1 MKKISGFLSLVLTII
16 LVAGLCVPA
25 FAATE
30 DTGFSDVAAT
40 AWYADSVKYVRD
52 NGLMNGTSA
61 TTFSPE
67 ADTSRAMLTT
77 ILYRASGSPAV
88 TNTTHFSDVSPDAYY
103 ANAVAWASE
112 NNIVSG
118 YGNGR
123 FGANDPVTREQIAAI
138 LWRYVGSPNVGTAQ
152 DFVDESQISAY
163 AMDAV
168 DWARTNGVINGMNG
182 NRFAPKNHAPRAQ
195 VATILRNYMTMNQHQ
210 PEQPTEGAGSK
221 ALVAYFSRA
230 GENYNV
236 GVVEKGNT
244 AVVAEMIAE
253 QTGADLFEIRP
264 VTPYPSDYNEMLAVS
279 RRETQENARPEIS
292 NTVDDWDS
300 YDVVFLGYPIW
311 GGDMP
316 KIVYHFLES
325 YDFSGKTI
333 VPFCT
338 HAGSGLANTV
348 STIRSECSGAAV
360 LDGFAIE
367 GRTAQ
372 NNRDETERMVAEWLK
387 NTSRVVS
394 SLETS
399 SASDLEQ
406 AAMET
411 YREQARAMVEQDIQT
426 LERTMDDALIL
437 RHMSGVTQTKSEWLK
452 DIEDE
457 EMRYYSIDIQ
467 NLSAEVQDDVV
478 VVHHTSV
485 IDARIYGSRGTWTL
499 TGDSYYANRNGH
511 WVRVNKP
518 AE

>member
-1 MKKISGFLSLVLTII
+1 MKKVTRLLCFVWMLVLSMM
-16 LVAGLCVPA
+16 LCIPA
-25 FAATE
+25 FAAEE
-30 DTGFSDVAAT
+30 DTGFSDVAAN
-40 AWYADSVKYVRD
+40 AWYADSVKFVRD
-52 NGLMNGTSA
+52 RGLMNGTSA

-88 TNTTHFSDVSPDAYY
+88 TNNMSFSDVSPDAYY

-118 YGNGR
+118 YGNGY
-123 FGANDPVTREQIAAI
+123 FGSDDPVTREQIATI
-138 LWRYVGSPNVGTAQ
+138 LWRYAGSPDVGAAQ
-152 DFVDESQISAY
+152 DFADESQISAY

-168 DWARTNGVINGMNG
+168 DWARANGIINGMSG
-182 NRFAPKNHAPRAQ
+182 NRFAPKNHATRAQ
-195 VATILRNYMTMNQHQ
+195 VATIIRNYLTMNES
-210 PEQPTEGAGSK
+210 EQPTEGAGGK
-221 ALVAYFSRA
+221 ALVTYFSRA

-279 RRETQENARPEIS
+279 RRETQENARPEIA

-338 HAGSGLANTV
+338 HGGSGLTNTV
-348 STIRSECSGAAV
+348 STIRSECSGATV

-372 NNRDETERMVAEWLK
+372 NNREETKRMVAEWLK
-387 NTSRVVS
+387 NTGGVVS
-394 SLETS
+394 SLKTS

-411 YREQARAMVEQDIQT
+411 YREQTRAMVEQDIQT

-485 IDARIYGSRGTWTL
+485 IDARIYGGRGTWTL
-499 TGDSYYANRNGH
+499 TGDSYYANRNGR

-518 AE
+518 VA

>member
-1 MKKISGFLSLVLTII
+1 MKNAQKLFALVLSLALIFSMI
-16 LVAGLCVPA
+16 PA
-25 FAATE
+25 VFAAET
-30 DTGFSDVAAT
+30 DTGFSDVAAD
-40 AWYADSVKYVRD
+40 AWYADAAQYVSSNRI
-52 NGLMNGTSA
+52 MNGISA
-61 TTFSPE
+61 TAFGPE
-67 ADTSRAMLTT
+67 RPMTRAMLVTV
-77 ILYRASGSPAV
+77 LYRASGQPEITGQSSFVDVLARDY
-88 TNTTHFSDVSPDAYY
+88 FSD
-103 ANAVAWASE
+103 AVAWASE
-112 NNIVSG
+112 NGIVTG
-118 YGNGR
+118 YSRTN
-123 FGANDPVTREQIAAI
+123 FGSNDPVSREQIAAI
-138 LWRYVGSPNVGTAQ
+138 LWRYAGSPNVGTAQ
-152 DFVDESQISAY
+152 DFADKSQISAY

-168 DWARTNGVINGMNG
+168 DWARASGIINGMNG
-182 NRFAPKNHAPRAQ
+182 NRFAPKNHATRAQ
-195 VATILRNYMTMNQHQ
+195 VVTILRNYLTMNQHQ
-210 PEQPTEGAGSK
+210 PERPDDRIEGK
-221 ALVAYFSRA
+221 VLVAYFSRA

-236 GVVEKGNT
+236 GIVEKGNT
-244 AVVAEMIAE
+244 AVAAEMIAE
-253 QTGADLFEIRP
+253 QTGAALFEIRP
-264 VTPYPSDYNEMLAVS
+264 VTSYPSDYNEMLAVS
-279 RRETQENARPEIS
+279 RRETQENARPEIA
-292 NTVDDWDS
+292 NTVDNWDS

-372 NNRDETERMVAEWLK
+372 NNREETERMVAEWLK
-387 NTSRVVS
+387 NTSGVVS

-411 YREQARAMVEQDIQT
+411 YREQTRAMVEQDIQT
-426 LERTMDDALIL
+426 LERTIDDALIL

-467 NLSAEVQDDVV
+467 NLSA
-478 VVHHTSV
+478 
-485 IDARIYGSRGTWTL
+485 
-499 TGDSYYANRNGH
+499 
-511 WVRVNKP
+511 
-518 AE
+518 